1 VIKCKDT
8 INKLLSF
15 ATGVN
20 SKAIVEEAQQVL
32 NT

>member
-1 VIKCKDT
+1 MIKCKDT

-20 SKAIVEEAQQVL
+20 SQFIVEEALQVL